1 MQRET
6 KSLAAAAAAANG
18 PHMNKTREFIRVGL
32 IARRPS

>member
-6 KSLAAAAAAANG
+6 KSLAAAAATAKG
-18 PHMNKTREFIRVGL
+18 PHMNKTSAFIRVGL